1 MPRGVQQTTGGGRM
15 TVPTTPPTRLIQTEE
30 DVTPFVQ
37 GLLSR
42 TPDPRLREVLLSA
55 VAHLHAFIRE
65 VRPTEPEFELA
76 IRWLRDVG
84 QACTDSHNEMVLA
97 ADTLGA
103 STLVDLIN
111 NDGMQ
116 GETMSALLGPFY
128 RGEAPDCGPGDTI
141 ARSDTPGDDLVIE
154 GRVLDVDGT
163 PIAGAVL
170 DVWQASPDGLY
181 ENQDPDQADFNLR
194 GKFCTDADGYYCIR
208 TVRPAGYPIPVFG
221 PVGKLVLMQDRP
233 ILRPAHVHF
242 IVSAPGH
249 KTLITQIFAD
259 SMQAMLEDV
268 VYGAKDQIA
277 AELQQANA
285 PHPVAKGLKIPHFV
299 CRYDF
304 RLKPGEPTFPEPPIA
319 GKAEVS
325 A

>member
-1 MPRGVQQTTGGGRM
+1 M
-15 TVPTTPPTRLIQTEE
+15 TVPITQPKRLIRTEAE
-30 DVTPFVQ
+30 VTPFVQ
-37 GLLSR
+37 AMLSR
-42 TPDPRLREVLLSA
+42 TPDPRLREVLVSA
-55 VAHLHAFIRE
+55 AAHLHAFIRE
-65 VRPTEPEFELA
+65 IRPTEAEFDLA

-128 RGEAPDCGPGDTI
+128 RGEAPDCGFGDTI
-141 ARSDTPGDDLVIE
+141 ARSETPGDDMVIE
-154 GRVLDVDGT
+154 GRVLDVNGD
-163 PIAGAVL
+163 PIESAVL
-170 DVWQASPDGLY
+170 DVWQASPAGLY

-194 GKFCTDADGYYCIR
+194 GKFRTDAEGRYCIR
-208 TVRPAGYPIPVFG
+208 TVKPAGYPIPVFG
-221 PVGKLVLMQDRP
+221 PVGKLVLEQGRP
-233 ILRPAHVHF
+233 IMRPAHVHF

-259 SMQAMLEDV
+259 SMEAMIDDV
-268 VYGAKDQIA
+268 VYGAKEQIA
-277 AELQQANA
+277 GELERMET
-285 PHPVAKGLKIPHFV
+285 PHPEVEGLGTPYYV

-304 RLKPGEPTFPEPPIA
+304 LLKPGEPTFPVPPIA
-319 GKAEVS
+319 GKAE
-325 A
+325 ARP

>member
-1 MPRGVQQTTGGGRM
+1 M
-15 TVPTTPPTRLIQTEE
+15 TTPDKTLPDSLILTED
-30 DVTPFVQ
+30 DVTPFVRTM
-37 GLLSR
+37 LAR

-55 VAHLHAFIRE
+55 ATHLHAFIRE
-65 VRPTEPEFELA
+65 IRPTEPEFELA

-103 STLVDLIN
+103 STLIDLIN

-128 RGEAPDCGPGDTI
+128 RGEAPQCSFGGTI

-154 GRVLDVDGT
+154 GRVLDVNGD

-170 DVWQASPDGLY
+170 DVWQASPAGLY

-194 GKFCTDADGYYCIR
+194 GKFTTDSDGRYCIR
-208 TVRPAGYPIPVFG
+208 TVKPAGYPIPTFG
-221 PVGKLVLMQDRP
+221 PVGQLVLLQDRP
-233 ILRPAHVHF
+233 VMRPAHVHF
-242 IVSAPGH
+242 IVSAPDH

-259 SMQAMLEDV
+259 SMEAMLEDV
-268 VYGAKDQIA
+268 VFGAKEQIA
-277 AELQQANA
+277 GDLQECTS
-285 PHPVAKGLKIPHFV
+285 PHPVIGDLRTPYV
-299 CRYDF
+299 TCRYDF
-304 RLKPGEPTFPEPPIA
+304 VLKPGEPTFPEPPIR
-319 GKAEVS
+319 GKAEATS
-325 A
+325 

>member
-1 MPRGVQQTTGGGRM
+1 MTT
-15 TVPTTPPTRLIQTEE
+15 PASPPTRLIRTED

-37 GLLSR
+37 AMLSA
-42 TPDPRLREVLLSA
+42 TPDPRLREVLVA
-55 VAHLHAFIRE
+55 AAAHLHAFIRE

-128 RGEAPDCGPGDTI
+128 RGEAPDCGFGDTI

-154 GRVLDVDGT
+154 GRVLDVDGA
-163 PIAGAVL
+163 PVAGAVL
-170 DVWQASPDGLY
+170 DVWQASPAGLY
-181 ENQDPDQADFNLR
+181 ENQDPEQADYNLR
-194 GKFCTDADGYYCIR
+194 GKFRTDAEGRYCIR
-208 TVRPAGYPIPVFG
+208 TVKPAGYPIPTFG
-221 PVGKLVLMQDRP
+221 PVGKLVLMQGRS
-233 ILRPAHVHF
+233 IMRPAHVHF

-249 KTLITQIFAD
+249 ATLITQIFAD
-259 SMQAMLEDV
+259 TMQAMLEDV

-277 AELQQANA
+277 GDLQQHTE
-285 PHPVAKGLKIPHFV
+285 PHPEVAGLRTPYYT

-304 RLKPGEPTFPEPPIA
+304 RLKPGEPTFPEPPIR
-319 GKAEVS
+319 GKAS

>member
-1 MPRGVQQTTGGGRM
+1 MSD
-15 TVPTTPPTRLIQTEE
+15 PTHTPPTRLIHTEE

-37 GLLSR
+37 AMLAG

-55 VAHLHAFIRE
+55 VRHLHAFVRE
-65 VRPTEPEFELA
+65 VRPTEPEFEQA
-76 IRWLRDVG
+76 IRWLTEVG

-128 RGEAPDCGPGDTI
+128 RGAAPDCGFGDSI

-154 GRVLDVDGT
+154 GRVLDVNGA
-163 PIAGAVL
+163 PISGAVL
-170 DVWQASPDGLY
+170 DVWQASPAGLY
-181 ENQDPDQADFNLR
+181 ENQDPEQADFNLR
-194 GKFCTDADGYYCIR
+194 GKFRTDAEGRYCIR
-208 TVRPAGYPIPVFG
+208 TVKPAGYPIPTFG
-221 PVGKLVLMQDRP
+221 PVGRLVLAQDRSTM
-233 ILRPAHVHF
+233 RPAHVHF

-259 SMQAMLEDV
+259 SLQAMLDDV
-268 VYGAKDQIA
+268 VFGAKEQIA
-277 AELQQANA
+277 GDLQRTST
-285 PHPVAKGLKIPHFV
+285 PHPVVKGLKTPYYT

-304 RLKPGEPTFPEPPIA
+304 LLKPGEPTFPEPPIK
-319 GKAEVS
+319 GKAE
-325 A
+325 AAA